1 MVCYPVRTV
10 DLHLHKQKDFGEAVN
25 TLLRTLA
32 EKASRKIDLTYPGD
46 AFPEALATLML
57 SDLHEELGKMKW
69 MGEDEGWDKAIKAV
83 RDELTRR
90 YGVRVK

>member
-1 MVCYPVRTV
+1 M
-10 DLHLHKQKDFGEAVN
+10 DLHLLKQQDFGEAVN

-46 AFPEALATLML
+46 AFPEALTTLIM
-57 SDLHEELGKMKW
+57 SDLYEELGKMKW

-83 RDELTRR
+83 KEELTKR